1 MGEVCQAIST
11 MTTDSGPS
19 GPSSPSIGRA
29 LSNWIEP
36 HLLRGIA
43 LHHCIYGWR
52 RNLARQGES
61 NSSDYVRD
69 FHRSRPVTRLHN
81 FLSHDWQ
88 TQGWLKVVA
97 LVILFNSKAA
107 ALCTLCMSIIVGL
120 LRGFDILPDEFWT
133 NFIGHATF
141 IFVLCFWQKIL
152 MLWSPRMVFLDRL
165 CIAQNDAALKEK
177 GILGLAAFLD
187 RSDELTILWS
197 PRYFRRLWCTYEIAT
212 YFRHRKMDRPVQ
224 MMPVTLSLLILVHSI
239 SWFIMIIAYHI
250 IVDLKSDADES
261 WRRNVAITSLCVL
274 VASILKPWTFYL
286 DMQMISELQEMPAQ
300 LKNFRVQDA
309 ESSCCSKEHVNTETS
324 EEIPCDRQIVFST
337 LCSWYAHDDEQ
348 NQEAH
353 LDEFNRLVQKR
364 LAPLVLKSA
373 GGDALPLRYTW
384 YMVGC
389 CEIPFVAT
397 VVSKIV
403 HGRPEETQGF
413 LVIIWILRLMMQS
426 FFLSLLAVYATRI
439 SMTLSKFGSR
449 MKRCT
454 GMKARI
460 CLALV
465 LSQLAIA
472 CVAVHWSSFAM
483 VNNLTENDTLWP
495 VVPFSILVAF
505 LTIQFCLQA
514 KQTKLVIGP
523 EGDHQPT
530 SNRQLSPSPMES
542 GMREERQASKES
554 CQSTFEI

>member
-1 MGEVCQAIST
+1 
-11 MTTDSGPS
+11 
-19 GPSSPSIGRA
+19 
-29 LSNWIEP
+29 
-36 HLLRGIA
+36 
-43 LHHCIYGWR
+43 
-52 RNLARQGES
+52 
-61 NSSDYVRD
+61 
-69 FHRSRPVTRLHN
+69 
-81 FLSHDWQ
+81 LSHDWQ

-177 GILGLAAFLD
+177 GILSLAAFLD

-239 SWFIMIIAYHI
+239 TWFMMIIAYHI

-261 WRRNVAITSLCVL
+261 WRRDVAILSMCVV
-274 VASILKPWTFYL
+274 VASILAPCTFYL

-324 EEIPCDRQIVFST
+324 EEIPCDRQIV
-337 LCSWYAHDDEQ
+337 
-348 NQEAH
+348 
-353 LDEFNRLVQKR
+353 LVQKR

-384 YMVGC
+384 YMVGF

-403 HGRPEETQGF
+403 NGRPEETQGF
-413 LVIIWILRLMMQS
+413 LVIIWILRLVMQS
-426 FFLSLLAVYATRI
+426 VFLSLLAVYAVRI

-465 LSQLAIA
+465 LSQLSIA
-472 CVAVHWSSFAM
+472 CVTVHWFSFAV
-483 VNNLTENDTLWP
+483 VNNRTENDTLWP
-495 VVPFSILVAF
+495 ALPFSILVAF

-514 KQTKLVIGP
+514 KQAKLATGP

-554 CQSTFEI
+554 CKSTFEI